1 MIHTQTQI
9 DNLIELAIIQRVELK
24 KLVESLPELR
34 THLSVEIER
43 NLNEIEPA
51 MRDELQ
57 KFLSQES
64 QSEHAKLGN
73 VLKQKIA
80 ELSVQLED
88 TTAAKYSVLMA
99 ERAENETLLA
109 KAEARIAEAASALPN
124 AVKEIVTDELS
135 RFPRAGEIDQLRKEF
150 AEPKGLNPRGKWE
163 SGVTYY
169 KLDLV
174 GYNGDSYVAN
184 EETTQK
190 PSRTSTKWTLNSA
203 RGAAGSGNNVS
214 LAELTGV
221 PTNGQILI
229 GSNGGFVNAD
239 LTAGDGIAIS
249 TAAGFIE
256 ISADGGTNYQG
267 TWDAATNSP
276 TLTSS
281 VGTKG
286 YYYVVNVDGSTN
298 LNGITDWKVGDW
310 AIYNGSVWQKVDNSE
325 SVTSV
330 FGRVGSITAAA
341 GDYSAT
347 QITNTAAGSI
357 TATNVQ
363 DAINELDGEKLAKAS
378 NLSDVAS
385 VTTSRT
391 NLGVTATGADTTYA
405 YRANNLNDL
414 ASVTSARTNLG
425 LGSAAVE
432 SATFFLQSANS
443 LSDVA
448 SVALART
455 NLGLGSIATQSAG
468 NVSITGGTITGITD
482 LAIADGGTGASNA
495 TDARTNLGLGS
506 AAVQSATYFLQVAN
520 NLSDV
525 ASVALA
531 RTNLGLGNSA
541 TRDVGTTAGTV
552 AAGDD
557 ARFTDSRTPTG
568 PAGGDLTGTYPNPS
582 LTISGVTAGGY
593 GSASSAVV
601 ITIDSKGR
609 AKEASAINILIAES
623 QVTNLVTDLASKIPS
638 TEKGANSGVATL
650 DSGGKIPLTQLPD
663 SILGQVTYMGTWNAA
678 TNSPTLA
685 NPPATTTLGDY
696 YIVTTGGT
704 FASITFNVG
713 DWIISNGADGWA
725 KVDNTDAVA
734 SVFGRTG
741 TVTATN
747 GDYTASNITNVPA
760 GNIVATEVQAA
771 INELDGDKLA
781 KASNL
786 SDLVS
791 PSTARTNLGLGSAAT
806 QNDTY
811 FLQVA
816 NNLSDLASVTTA
828 RSNLGLGT
836 MAVQNAA
843 SVSITGGS
851 ITGITDLAV
860 ADGGT
865 GVSTTPANGQLL
877 IGNGTGYTVANLTAG
892 TGVTITNSSGGI
904 SIATTGAQSAET
916 LTATVTNAESTTITK
931 GQVVYAFGATGNRM
945 SVKLAYNTGDA
956 TSAKTLGIVS
966 DASISAGGTG
976 TITLVG
982 VVDGLTLGSYT
993 DGDQLYLGATAGSLT
1008 NVKPYA
1014 PNHLVYVGI
1023 VERAN
1028 NGNGELYVRVQN
1040 GYELNEIHDVQI
1052 TTPPSAG
1059 ALLVYDATNALWK
1072 AAQLTAGTN
1081 IAITNA
1087 DASVTVGITGT
1098 IALGNG
1104 GTGQTTAQAAINSLA
1119 GATTS
1124 GYFLRGNGTNV
1135 VMAAISAGDVP
1146 TLNQNTTG
1154 SAATL
1159 TTARAIYGNNF
1170 DGSAALTQAITGTYG
1185 GTGVNNGA
1193 NTITIAGNVTHA
1205 GAFTQSFTATANTS
1219 LTLPTTGTLAT
1230 LAGSEAL
1237 SNKTITA
1244 SAFNGTIGATTAS
1257 TGAFTTLSAT
1267 DNSSVTKSTNGVT
1280 SFSVSNVSTGTSAFA
1295 AYYLTNSS
1303 GTNQANIGLSGGSY
1317 TSVVGWDVQNALTIS
1332 NVTAG
1337 GISIAARSGSSSI
1350 RNYIGDGTAAI
1361 TTVTSTGLAVTGAL
1375 SSTTGATFA
1384 TSSGSVGIGTAS
1396 PAAPLHIAF
1405 GSAVND
1411 AELRIQQTTN
1421 GTASQITIAA
1431 NNDGGAIYNF
1441 IRSVTTSGT
1450 EHWRIGGGAAA
1461 STMAFSTGGTE
1472 RARIDSSGNV
1482 GINTTS
1488 PTGGRL
1494 VIAQANSVQPAIHL
1508 PTDESTIQ
1516 GPNADTQ
1523 IKMGGNLVLQSG
1535 NETYVSAKNASGKIL
1550 FSTGATPTERAR
1562 IDSSG
1567 NLLVGTTSKIAGVDA
1582 PIQAYAN
1589 GGSTILAQQVS
1600 VTADNLSLWNSANS
1614 GNQVFAGFYTDSP
1627 SSLRGSI
1634 TYNRGT
1640 GLVVYGTT
1648 SDYRSKDILGP
1659 VVDSGALIDSVPVYM
1674 GKMKGATQERPMF
1687 IAHETPAYAH
1697 TGEKDAV
1704 DAEGKPIYQQIDTS
1718 ALLPVLWAEIQSL
1731 RQRVAALESK

>member
-1 MIHTQTQI
+1 MIHTLTEV
-9 DNLIELAIIQRVELK
+9 DRLIELAIIQRSELK
-24 KLVESLPELR
+24 KLVDSLPELR
-34 THLSVEIER
+34 THLSIEIEK
-43 NLNEIEPA
+43 NVEQIEPHLRA
-51 MRDELQ
+51 ELEV
-57 KFLSQES
+57 FLSARAKDEN
-64 QSEHAKLGN
+64 AKLGEM
-73 VLKQKIA
+73 LQSKI
-80 ELSVQLED
+80 ETLCDDLET
-88 TTAAKYSVLMA
+88 TTAAKYSA
-99 ERAENETLLA
+99 ITLYKEKVIDLE
-109 KAEARIAEAASALPN
+109 KIAEKKITEAGERIGVEVPAQVEKLVEEKFA
-124 AVKEIVTDELS
+124 

-174 GYNGDSYVAN
+174 AYNGDSYVAN

-203 RGAAGSGNNVS
+203 RGAAGSGNS
-214 LAELTGV
+214 TTLAELTGS
-221 PTNGQILI
+221 PANGQILI
-229 GSNGGFVNAD
+229 GSNGAYVNAD
-239 LTAGDGIAIS
+239 ITAGDGIAIS

-267 TWDAATNSP
+267 TWDAATNNP
-276 TLTSS
+276 ALTSS

-330 FGRVGSITAAA
+330 FGRVGSITAVA

-414 ASVTSARTNLG
+414 ASVTSARSNLG

-468 NVSITGGTITGITD
+468 NVTITGGTITGITD

-495 TDARTNLGLGS
+495 DDARTNLGLGS

-601 ITIDSKGR
+601 ITLDSKGR
-609 AKEASAINILIAES
+609 ATSASAVNIQIAES

-663 SILGQVTYMGTWNAA
+663 SILGQVTYMGTWNAS

-945 SVKLAYNTGDA
+945 SVKLANNSADA

-966 DASISAGGTG
+966 DASIAANGTG

-982 VVDGLTLGSYT
+982 VVDGLTLGSYA

-1040 GYELNEIHDVQI
+1040 GYELNELHDVQI
-1052 TTPPSAG
+1052 TTTPSSG

-1072 AAQLTAGTN
+1072 AARITAGTN

-1087 DASVTVGITGT
+1087 DASVTVGITGV
-1098 IALGNG
+1098 IA
-1104 GTGQTTAQAAINSLA
+1104 
-1119 GATTS
+1119 
-1124 GYFLRGNGTNV
+1124 GTN
-1135 VMAAISAGDVP
+1135 
-1146 TLNQNTTG
+1146 
-1154 SAATL
+1154 
-1159 TTARAIYGNNF
+1159 
-1170 DGSAALTQAITGTYG
+1170 G

-1205 GAFTQSFTATANTS
+1205 GAFTQTFTATANTS
-1219 LTLPTTGTLAT
+1219 LTLPVTGTLAT

-1244 SAFNGTIGATTAS
+1244 SAFNGTVGATTPS
-1257 TGAFTTLSAT
+1257 TGAFTTGTFTAT
-1267 DNSSVTKSTNGVT
+1267 GQVQYFSGATTASKYIRLENTGGNSYFGIEGATPAFGGTAYAAFLFAPSEIDMLVGSVKVGAFTATGLNSTPIGVT
-1280 SFSVSNVSTGTSAFA
+1280 TPSTVAATTIAATSGFTANQAANTVSNGFLAVAV
-1295 AYYLTNSS
+1295 
-1303 GTNQANIGLSGGSY
+1303 GGAI
-1317 TSVVGWDVQNALTIS
+1317 N
-1332 NVTAG
+1332 G
-1337 GISIAARSGSSSI
+1337 GMFH
-1350 RNYIGDGTAAI
+1350 DGTGLVLRENAVNI
-1361 TTVTSTGLAVTGAL
+1361 VKVTGSTGLAVTGAL
-1375 SSTTGATFA
+1375 SSTTLYQGASGAQGLNVGFSGAAGQGFSLRDTTNSRTYFFTTETSTGLQINAGANPISLIASSLAVTGALSA
-1384 TSSGSVGIGTAS
+1384 TGDVGIG
-1396 PAAPLHIAF
+1396 AAPNAGFALDITRSGVDVKQRMANSSSGNVQISMTTVGQQDWAF
-1405 GSAVND
+1405 GVDRSD
-1411 AELRIQQTTN
+1411 S
-1421 GTASQITIAA
+1421 GKFKIAA
-1431 NNDGGAIYNF
+1431 SGA
-1441 IRSVTTSGT
+1441 V
-1450 EHWRIGGGAAA
+1450 A
-1461 STMAFSTGGTE
+1461 SSTAITLTP
-1472 RARIDSSGNV
+1472 SGNV
-1482 GINTTS
+1482 GIAISSPAGAFDVRGNGQAVTTIFYGNTS
-1488 PTGGRL
+1488 
-1494 VIAQANSVQPAIHL
+1494 S
-1508 PTDESTIQ
+1508 
-1516 GPNADTQ
+1516 
-1523 IKMGGNLVLQSG
+1523 
-1535 NETYVSAKNASGKIL
+1535 NASY
-1550 FSTGATPTERAR
+1550 PTIMRS
-1562 IDSSG
+1562 SSG
-1567 NLLVGTTSKIAGVDA
+1567 
-1582 PIQAYAN
+1582 
-1589 GGSTILAQQVS
+1589 
-1600 VTADNLSLWNSANS
+1600 DNL
-1614 GNQVFAGFYTDSP
+1614 FYVRSD
-1627 SSLRGSI
+1627 
-1634 TYNRGT
+1634 
-1640 GLVVYGTT
+1640 GLVVMPKVYSDWTT
-1648 SDYRSKDILGP
+1648 ASAANVNINSDGNLYRSTSSQKYKRNITDYTRGLADVLKLRP
-1659 VVDSGALIDSVPVYM
+1659 VFYKGKSENDGENQFAGLIAEDVAEAGLDEFVV
-1674 GKMKGATQERPMF
+1674 
-1687 IAHETPAYAH
+1687 
-1697 TGEKDAV
+1697 KDADGTP
-1704 DAEGKPIYQQIDTS
+1704 DALAYS
-1718 ALLPVLWAEIQSL
+1718 NMVALTVKAIQEL
-1731 RQRVAALESK
+1731 NANLVAQVAALSQRLAALETK

>member
-1 MIHTQTQI
+1 MIHTLTEV
-9 DNLIELAIIQRVELK
+9 DRLIELAIIQRSELK
-24 KLVESLPELR
+24 KLVDSLPELR
-34 THLSVEIER
+34 THLSIEIEK
-43 NLNEIEPA
+43 NVEQIEPHLRA
-51 MRDELQ
+51 ELEV
-57 KFLSQES
+57 FLSARAKDEN
-64 QSEHAKLGN
+64 AKLGE
-73 VLKQKIA
+73 LLQSKI
-80 ELSVQLED
+80 ETLCDDLET
-88 TTAAKYSVLMA
+88 TTAAKYSA
-99 ERAENETLLA
+99 ITLYKEKVIDLE
-109 KAEARIAEAASALPN
+109 KIAEKKITEAGERIGVEVPAQVEKLVEEKFA
-124 AVKEIVTDELS
+124 

-174 GYNGDSYVAN
+174 AYNGDSYVAN

-190 PSRTSTKWTLNSA
+190 PSRTSTKWTLNAA

-214 LAELTGV
+214 IAELIST
-221 PTNGQILI
+221 PADGQILI
-229 GSNGGFVNAD
+229 GSNGGYVNAD
-239 LTAGDGIAIS
+239 ITAGDGIAIS

-267 TWDAATNSP
+267 TWDAATNNP
-276 TLTSS
+276 ALTSS

-330 FGRVGSITAAA
+330 FGRVGSITAVA

-347 QITNTAAGSI
+347 QITNAAAGSI

-391 NLGVTATGADTTYA
+391 NLG
-405 YRANNLNDL
+405 
-414 ASVTSARTNLG
+414 
-425 LGSAAVE
+425 
-432 SATFFLQSANS
+432 
-443 LSDVA
+443 
-448 SVALART
+448 
-455 NLGLGSIATQSAG
+455 
-468 NVSITGGTITGITD
+468 
-482 LAIADGGTGASNA
+482 
-495 TDARTNLGLGS
+495 
-506 AAVQSATYFLQVAN
+506 
-520 NLSDV
+520 
-525 ASVALA
+525 
-531 RTNLGLGNSA
+531 LGNSA

-557 ARFTDSRTPTG
+557 SRFTDSRTPTG

-601 ITIDSKGR
+601 ITLDSKGR
-609 AKEASAINILIAES
+609 ATAASAINIQIAES

-663 SILGQVTYMGTWNAA
+663 SILGQVTYMGPWNAS

-685 NPPATTTLGDY
+685 NPPATSTLGDY

-760 GNIVATEVQAA
+760 GGIVATEVQAA

-945 SVKLAYNTGDA
+945 SVKLANNSADA

-966 DASISAGGTG
+966 DASIAANGTG

-982 VVDGLTLGSYT
+982 VVDGLTLGSYA

-1040 GYELNEIHDVQI
+1040 GYELDELHDVQI
-1052 TTPPSAG
+1052 TSAPDSG
-1059 ALLVYDATNALWK
+1059 ALLVRDATNSLWK
-1072 AAQLTAGTN
+1072 AARLTAGTN

-1087 DASVTVGITGT
+1087 DASVTVGITGA
-1098 IALGNG
+1098 IPFANG
-1104 GTGQTTAQAAINSLA
+1104 GTNSTSAPQALARLNPIASTVTSATPVVLTNTSAAYQIFTGSTAQTVLLPVTSTLETGWQFSLCNNSTGVL
-1119 GATTS
+1119 TVQT
-1124 GYFLRGNGTNV
+1124 
-1135 VMAAISAGDVP
+1135 SAGTFLIFGPVGC
-1146 TLNQNTTG
+1146 TIMCKCIATG
-1154 SAATL
+1154 S
-1159 TTARAIYGNNF
+1159 TAVTDWEANITEFSTN
-1170 DGSAALTQAITGTYG
+1170 TGTG
-1185 GTGVNNGA
+1185 AVVLNSNPTFTSFVNNGTA
-1193 NTITIAGNVTHA
+1193 AMA
-1205 GAFTQSFTATANTS
+1205 GAATNNHTLGTNLTTGTVIIGGTA
-1219 LTLPTTGTLAT
+1219 TTGTLT
-1230 LAGSEAL
+1230 FGQSTVGNTINIDAGA
-1237 SNKTITA
+1237 TA
-1244 SAFNGTIGATTAS
+1244 SGSTKTLNIGTGGLTGSTTAIAIGSTAGTSTLTLNGVTNGAFNGTVGATTPSTVAATTGVFSSNTSALPAGPATTVLQVGGADSTNTRVAVDSFAGVSSFVGRRANGTNASKTAVVSGNIITSFSAFGYGSTAYTSGAGGFMGFSAAENWTDTTIGTNATITVVPNGSTAQTVSFNFANTGIFSISGGATPGINSTAIGNVTPS

-1267 DNSSVTKSTNGVT
+1267 GAITNT
-1280 SFSVSNVSTGTSAFA
+1280 
-1295 AYYLTNSS
+1295 S
-1303 GTNQANIGLSGGSY
+1303 GTININNATSPKLSWLVPGVLQWIAGMDTTDSSRWKLSAAGDFSQTILSVY
-1317 TSVVGWDVQNALTIS
+1317 TSGLLVTGNIS
-1332 NVTAG
+1332 N
-1337 GISIAARSGSSSI
+1337 
-1350 RNYIGDGTAAI
+1350 
-1361 TTVTSTGLAVTGAL
+1361 
-1375 SSTTGATFA
+1375 TFA
-1384 TSSGSVGIGTAS
+1384 GNTQIGHT
-1396 PAAPLHIAF
+1396 LQ
-1405 GSAVND
+1405 D
-1411 AELRIQQTTN
+1411 TT
-1421 GTASQITIAA
+1421 
-1431 NNDGGAIYNF
+1431 
-1441 IRSVTTSGT
+1441 TTSGT
-1450 EHWRIGGGAAA
+1450 FFIN
-1461 STMAFSTGGTE
+1461 FLKSTGGVIGSVT
-1472 RARIDSSGNV
+1472 RVTTTDAV
-1482 GINTTS
+1482 VYNTTS
-1488 PTGGRL
+1488 DGRL
-1494 VIAQANSVQPAIHL
+1494 K
-1508 PTDESTIQ
+1508 E
-1516 GPNADTQ
+1516 
-1523 IKMGGNLVLQSG
+1523 NLRD
-1535 NETYVSAKNASGKIL
+1535 
-1550 FSTGATPTERAR
+1550 F
-1562 IDSSG
+1562 
-1567 NLLVGTTSKIAGVDA
+1567 
-1582 PIQAYAN
+1582 
-1589 GGSTILAQQVS
+1589 
-1600 VTADNLSLWNSANS
+1600 
-1614 GNQVFAGFYTDSP
+1614 TDSG
-1627 SSLRGSI
+1627 R
-1634 TYNRGT
+1634 
-1640 GLVVYGTT
+1640 
-1648 SDYRSKDILGP
+1648 
-1659 VVDSGALIDSVPVYM
+1659 LIDSLKPRVFDWKNSDEN
-1674 GKMKGATQERPMF
+1674 GKNVVGF
-1687 IAHETPAYAH
+1687 IAQEQHAADPIFAHIGAVSVGDEDPETI
-1697 TGEKDAV
+1697 TKQWQRSD
-1704 DAEGKPIYQQIDTS
+1704 S
-1718 ALLPVLWAEIQSL
+1718 ALIPILVAELKAL
-1731 RQRVAALESK
+1731 RQRVAALESN

>member
-1 MIHTQTQI
+1 MIHTLTEV
-9 DNLIELAIIQRVELK
+9 DRLIELAIIQRAELK
-24 KLVESLPELR
+24 KLVDSLPELR
-34 THLSVEIER
+34 THLSIEIEK
-43 NLNEIEPA
+43 NVEQIEPHLRA
-51 MRDELQ
+51 ELEV
-57 KFLSQES
+57 FLSARAKDEN
-64 QSEHAKLGN
+64 AKLGE
-73 VLKQKIA
+73 LLQSKI
-80 ELSVQLED
+80 ETLCDDLET
-88 TTAAKYSVLMA
+88 TTAAKYSA
-99 ERAENETLLA
+99 ITLYKEKVIDLE
-109 KAEARIAEAASALPN
+109 KIAEKKILEAGERIGVEVPAQVEKLVEEKFA
-124 AVKEIVTDELS
+124 

-174 GYNGDSYVAN
+174 AYNGDSYVAN

-190 PSRTSTKWTLNSA
+190 PSRNSTKWTLNSA
-203 RGAAGSGNNVS
+203 RGAAGSGNS
-214 LAELTGV
+214 TTLAELTGA
-221 PTNGQILI
+221 PADGQILI
-229 GSNGGFVNAD
+229 GSNGAYVNAD
-239 LTAGDGIAIS
+239 ITAGDGIAIS

-267 TWDAATNSP
+267 TWNAATNSP

-286 YYYVVNVDGSTN
+286 HYYVVNVDGSTN

-330 FGRVGSITAAA
+330 FGRTGSITAVA
-341 GDYSAT
+341 GDYSAA

-405 YRANNLNDL
+405 YRANNLSDL
-414 ASVTSARTNLG
+414 ASVASARTNLG

-432 SATFFLQSANS
+432 SAT
-443 LSDVA
+443 
-448 SVALART
+448 
-455 NLGLGSIATQSAG
+455 
-468 NVSITGGTITGITD
+468 
-482 LAIADGGTGASNA
+482 
-495 TDARTNLGLGS
+495 
-506 AAVQSATYFLQVAN
+506 YFLQVAN

-525 ASVALA
+525 VSAGSA

-541 TRDVGTTAGTV
+541 TRNVGTTAGTV

-557 ARFTDSRTPTG
+557 ARFTDARTPTG
-568 PAGGDLTGTYPNPS
+568 AAGGDLTGTYPNPS

-609 AKEASAINILIAES
+609 ATAASAVNIQIAES
-623 QVTNLVTDLASKIPS
+623 QVTNLTTDLASKIPS

-663 SILGQVTYMGTWNAA
+663 SILGQVTYMGTWNAS
-678 TNSPTLA
+678 TNTPTLA

-741 TVTATN
+741 TITATN

-760 GNIVATEVQAA
+760 GGIAATEVQAA
-771 INELDGDKLA
+771 LNELDGDKLA

-945 SVKLAYNTGDA
+945 SVKLAYNTSDA

-966 DASISAGGTG
+966 DASISAGGIG

-1040 GYELNEIHDVQI
+1040 GYELEELHNVQI
-1052 TTPPSAG
+1052 TTTPSAG

-1072 AAQLTAGTN
+1072 AARLTAGTN

-1098 IALGNG
+1098 IALANG

-1124 GYFLRGNGTNV
+1124 GYYLRGNGTNV

-1159 TTARAIYGNNF
+1159 TTPRAIYGNNF
-1170 DGSAALTQAITGTYG
+1170 DGSAALTQVIASTYG
-1185 GTGVNNGA
+1185 GTGNG
-1193 NTITIAGNVTHA
+1193 
-1205 GAFTQSFTATANTS
+1205 FTKFSGPTTAEKTF
-1219 LTLPTTGTLAT
+1219 TLPDSNATLLYSGGALGTPSSGTVTNLTGT
-1230 LAGSEAL
+1230 
-1237 SNKTITA
+1237 A
-1244 SAFNGTIGATTAS
+1244 SININGTVGATTAN
-1257 TGAFTTLSAT
+1257 TGAFTTLT
-1267 DNSSVTKSTNGVT
+1267 SSFLAASGPLASFSVAQGLYGYYSSGGVIGAYSNNTGTLASLTLNGSSIDVRPAGSTVGFFSSTGLAVTGKITASQDIQLGNTYSLTWGGAYGAGIPTIAGSTGAGTLSFYPTGSTNGALAVISSTGLAVT
-1280 SFSVSNVSTGTSAFA
+1280 GNVLVSNNLGFNGGVNEAIAYSASALKFYVGGPERMAIST
-1295 AYYLTNSS
+1295 
-1303 GTNQANIGLSGGSY
+1303 
-1317 TSVVGWDVQNALTIS
+1317 
-1332 NVTAG
+1332 
-1337 GISIAARSGSSSI
+1337 
-1350 RNYIGDGTAAI
+1350 
-1361 TTVTSTGLAVTGAL
+1361 TGLAVTGAL
-1375 SSTTGATFA
+1375 SSTTGANFA
-1384 TSSGSVGIGTAS
+1384 T
-1396 PAAPLHIAF
+1396 
-1405 GSAVND
+1405 
-1411 AELRIQQTTN
+1411 
-1421 GTASQITIAA
+1421 
-1431 NNDGGAIYNF
+1431 
-1441 IRSVTTSGT
+1441 
-1450 EHWRIGGGAAA
+1450 
-1461 STMAFSTGGTE
+1461 
-1472 RARIDSSGNV
+1472 SSGNV
-1482 GINTTS
+1482 GIGVASPAYKLDSDIGAVSGSKLFRFTGASGQSLFGYADGGGVGITKTDPYNAMVYFNTSNGIELYTASTQRVVVNSSGNVGIGTTS
-1488 PTGGRL
+1488 PSSTFQVNGTSTFETGGFASLPALRMITDSDNPSLRFYRPSGGSPNSNIWQLQGNGSDFIIGSTVANRYSETSFNQRL
-1494 VIAQANSVQPAIHL
+1494 KIDI
-1508 PTDESTIQ
+1508 
-1516 GPNADTQ
+1516 
-1523 IKMGGNLVLQSG
+1523 SG
-1535 NETYVSAKNASGKIL
+1535 NVTI
-1550 FSTGATPTERAR
+1550 ST
-1562 IDSSG
+1562 
-1567 NLLVGTTSKIAGVDA
+1567 L
-1582 PIQAYAN
+1582 
-1589 GGSTILAQQVS
+1589 
-1600 VTADNLSLWNSANS
+1600 
-1614 GNQVFAGFYTDSP
+1614 
-1627 SSLRGSI
+1627 
-1634 TYNRGT
+1634 GT
-1640 GLVVYGTT
+1640 GLVYSNAGVLTSTNPSDARLKTDITDIGYGLSSIIALRPVSYKWK
-1648 SDYRSKDILGP
+1648 SDKVNQG
-1659 VVDSGALIDSVPVYM
+1659 
-1674 GKMKGATQERPMF
+1674 TQYGF
-1687 IAHETPAYAH
+1687 IAQEVQMVMPDLVNEFETTEDGETVTRLGLEKEGIYA
-1697 TGEKDAV
+1697 
-1704 DAEGKPIYQQIDTS
+1704 
-1718 ALLPVLWAEIQSL
+1718 ALVKSVQELNANLVAQVAALS
-1731 RQRVAALESK
+1731 QRLAALESK

>member
-1 MIHTQTQI
+1 MIHTLTEV
-9 DNLIELAIIQRVELK
+9 DRLIELAIIQRSELK
-24 KLVESLPELR
+24 KLVDSLPELR
-34 THLSVEIER
+34 THLSIEIEK
-43 NLNEIEPA
+43 NVEQIEPHLRA
-51 MRDELQ
+51 ELEV
-57 KFLSQES
+57 FLSARAKDEN
-64 QSEHAKLGN
+64 AKLGE
-73 VLKQKIA
+73 LLQSKI
-80 ELSVQLED
+80 ETLCDDLET
-88 TTAAKYSVLMA
+88 TTAAKYSA
-99 ERAENETLLA
+99 ITLYKEKVIDLE
-109 KAEARIAEAASALPN
+109 KIAEKKITEAGERIGVEVPAQVEKLVEEKFA
-124 AVKEIVTDELS
+124 

-174 GYNGDSYVAN
+174 AYNGDSYVAN

-203 RGAAGSGNNVS
+203 RGAAGSGNS
-214 LAELTGV
+214 TTLAELTGS
-221 PTNGQILI
+221 PANGQILI
-229 GSNGGFVNAD
+229 GSNGAFVNAD
-239 LTAGDGIAIS
+239 ITAGDGIAIS

-267 TWDAATNSP
+267 TWDAATNNP
-276 TLTSS
+276 ALTSS

-330 FGRVGSITAAA
+330 FGRVGSITAVA

-425 LGSAAVE
+425 LGSAALE
-432 SATFFLQSANS
+432 STTFFLQSANS

-468 NVSITGGTITGITD
+468 NVTITGGTITGITD

-506 AAVQSATYFLQVAN
+506 AAVQSTTYFLQVAS
-520 NLSDV
+520 NLIDV

-582 LTISGVTAGGY
+582 LTTSGVTAGGY

-601 ITIDSKGR
+601 ITLDSKGR
-609 AKEASAINILIAES
+609 ATAASAVNIQIAES

-663 SILGQVTYMGTWNAA
+663 SILGQVTYMGTWNAS

-791 PSTARTNLGLGSAAT
+791 SSTARTNLGLGSAAT

-966 DASISAGGTG
+966 DASIAANGTG

-982 VVDGLTLGSYT
+982 VVDGLTLGSYA

-1040 GYELNEIHDVQI
+1040 GYELNELHDVQI
-1052 TTPPSAG
+1052 TTTPLAG
-1059 ALLVYDATNALWK
+1059 ALLVYDATNSLWK
-1072 AAQLTAGTN
+1072 AARLTAGTN

-1087 DASVTVGITGT
+1087 DASVTVGITGV
-1098 IALGNG
+1098 IA
-1104 GTGQTTAQAAINSLA
+1104 
-1119 GATTS
+1119 
-1124 GYFLRGNGTNV
+1124 GTN
-1135 VMAAISAGDVP
+1135 
-1146 TLNQNTTG
+1146 
-1154 SAATL
+1154 
-1159 TTARAIYGNNF
+1159 
-1170 DGSAALTQAITGTYG
+1170 G

-1219 LTLPTTGTLAT
+1219 LTLPVTGTLAT

-1244 SAFNGTIGATTAS
+1244 SAFNGTVGATTPSTVAATTGSFSSTLFAGGVTTLRGANVPIANQSGFLIVGSDSAAAADLGGSIGFQANTTSLSNYPMGNISARLIATGAGVYRSYMAFATTDAVGTVAERMRLTNTSLGIGTTNPSATLDVRTAAGTAAAINLYAGSNATTSKISIGQIGSIDWDVGLTTS
-1257 TGAFTTLSAT
+1257 TGWFQIGGL
-1267 DNSSVTKSTNGVT
+1267 G
-1280 SFSVSNVSTGTSAFA
+1280 GTMAQ
-1295 AYYLTNSS
+1295 AY
-1303 GTNQANIGLSGGSY
+1303 
-1317 TSVVGWDVQNALTIS
+1317 TI
-1332 NVTAG
+1332 
-1337 GISIAARSGSSSI
+1337 ARSGTGVLAHTF
-1350 RNYIGDGTAAI
+1350 YTGGAARAEI
-1361 TTVTSTGLAVTGAL
+1361 SSTGLAVTGAL
-1375 SSTTGATFA
+1375 TTT
-1384 TSSGSVGIGTAS
+1384 GSVGIGTSSAAAKLHVVDTTSSVALLESSGAATTAS
-1396 PAAPLHIAF
+1396 AYTVLKANSGSVAGNYYRAILGQDESNNYNWAIGNF
-1405 GSAVND
+1405 GSAKDVL
-1411 AELRIQQTTN
+1411 AFY
-1421 GTASQITIAA
+1421 S
-1431 NNDGGAIYNF
+1431 GGL
-1441 IRSVTTSGT
+1441 
-1450 EHWRIGGGAAA
+1450 
-1461 STMAFSTGGTE
+1461 TE
-1472 RARIDSSGNV
+1472 RMRITAAGNV
-1482 GINTTS
+1482 GIGTSSPASKLDVNGEIRIGNTVATAVAVAS
-1488 PTGGRL
+1488 THKVTIVIGG
-1494 VIAQANSVQPAIHL
+1494 V
-1508 PTDESTIQ
+1508 
-1516 GPNADTQ
+1516 
-1523 IKMGGNLVLQSG
+1523 
-1535 NETYVSAKNASGKIL
+1535 TYYLLAS
-1550 FSTGATPTERAR
+1550 
-1562 IDSSG
+1562 
-1567 NLLVGTTSKIAGVDA
+1567 NV
-1582 PIQAYAN
+1582 
-1589 GGSTILAQQVS
+1589 
-1600 VTADNLSLWNSANS
+1600 
-1614 GNQVFAGFYTDSP
+1614 
-1627 SSLRGSI
+1627 
-1634 TYNRGT
+1634 
-1640 GLVVYGTT
+1640 
-1648 SDYRSKDILGP
+1648 
-1659 VVDSGALIDSVPVYM
+1659 
-1674 GKMKGATQERPMF
+1674 
-1687 IAHETPAYAH
+1687 
-1697 TGEKDAV
+1697 
-1704 DAEGKPIYQQIDTS
+1704 
-1718 ALLPVLWAEIQSL
+1718 
-1731 RQRVAALESK
+1731 

>member
-1 MIHTQTQI
+1 MIHTLTEV
-9 DNLIELAIIQRVELK
+9 DRLIELAIIQRAELK
-24 KLVESLPELR
+24 KLVDSLPELR
-34 THLSVEIER
+34 THLSIEIEK
-43 NLNEIEPA
+43 NVEQIEPHLRA
-51 MRDELQ
+51 ELEV
-57 KFLSQES
+57 FLSARAKDEN
-64 QSEHAKLGN
+64 AKLGE
-73 VLKQKIA
+73 LLQSKI
-80 ELSVQLED
+80 ETLCDDLET
-88 TTAAKYSVLMA
+88 TTAAKYSA
-99 ERAENETLLA
+99 ITLYKEKVIDLE
-109 KAEARIAEAASALPN
+109 KIAEKKITEAGERIGVEVPAQVEKLVEEKFA
-124 AVKEIVTDELS
+124 

-174 GYNGDSYVAN
+174 AYNGDSYVAN

-203 RGAAGSGNNVS
+203 RGAAGSGNS
-214 LAELTGV
+214 TTLAELTGS
-221 PTNGQILI
+221 PANGQILI
-229 GSNGGFVNAD
+229 GSNGAFVNAD
-239 LTAGDGIAIS
+239 ITAGDGIAIS

-267 TWDAATNSP
+267 TWDAATNNP
-276 TLTSS
+276 ALTSS

-330 FGRVGSITAAA
+330 FGRVGSITAVA

-391 NLGVTATGADTTYA
+391 NLGVTETGADTTYA

-432 SATFFLQSANS
+432 STTFFLQSANS

-468 NVSITGGTITGITD
+468 NVTITGGTITGITD
-482 LAIADGGTGASNA
+482 LAIADGGTGASNT

-601 ITIDSKGR
+601 ITLDSKGR
-609 AKEASAINILIAES
+609 ATAASAVNIEIAES

-741 TVTATN
+741 TVTAAN

-892 TGVTITNSSGGI
+892 T
-904 SIATTGAQSAET
+904 
-916 LTATVTNAESTTITK
+916 
-931 GQVVYAFGATGNRM
+931 
-945 SVKLAYNTGDA
+945 
-956 TSAKTLGIVS
+956 
-966 DASISAGGTG
+966 
-976 TITLVG
+976 
-982 VVDGLTLGSYT
+982 
-993 DGDQLYLGATAGSLT
+993 
-1008 NVKPYA
+1008 
-1014 PNHLVYVGI
+1014 
-1023 VERAN
+1023 
-1028 NGNGELYVRVQN
+1028 
-1040 GYELNEIHDVQI
+1040 
-1052 TTPPSAG
+1052 
-1059 ALLVYDATNALWK
+1059 
-1072 AAQLTAGTN
+1072 N

-1087 DASVTVGITGT
+1087 AASVTVGITGI
-1098 IALGNG
+1098 IASSNG
-1104 GTGQTTAQAAINSLA
+1104 GTGNGFTKFSGPTTAEKTFTLPDSSATLLYSGGALGTPSSGTVTNLTGTASININGTV
-1119 GATTS
+1119 GATTPS
-1124 GYFLRGNGTNV
+1124 TGVFTGLTVNNNSTLGSSNSDTVNFNARVASDLNPSTDNTYDLGVTGHEWRNLNIDGTANIDSLV
-1135 VMAAISAGDVP
+1135 AD
-1146 TLNQNTTG
+1146 
-1154 SAATL
+1154 
-1159 TTARAIYGNNF
+1159 TADIN
-1170 DGSAALTQAITGTYG
+1170 G
-1185 GTGVNNGA
+1185 GTIDG
-1193 NTITIAGNVTHA
+1193 
-1205 GAFTQSFTATANTS
+1205 TA
-1219 LTLPTTGTLAT
+1219 
-1230 LAGSEAL
+1230 
-1237 SNKTITA
+1237 
-1244 SAFNGTIGATTAS
+1244 IGATTPS
-1257 TGAFTTLSAT
+1257 TGAFTTMSASGNVAIGAAGQVLRT
-1267 DNSSVTKSTNGVT
+1267 INLDVTA
-1280 SFSVSNVSTGTSAFA
+1280 TGTNDSAA
-1295 AYYLTNSS
+1295 
-1303 GTNQANIGLSGGSY
+1303 
-1317 TSVVGWDVQNALTIS
+1317 
-1332 NVTAG
+1332 
-1337 GISIAARSGSSSI
+1337 ISIASKGTGVSTLSMVTQGRASGWDI
-1350 RNYIGDGTAAI
+1350 NYNFPATGDLSFFNLGTA
-1361 TTVTSTGLAVTGAL
+1361 TTIAKISSTGLAVTGAL
-1375 SSTTGATFA
+1375 SSTTTVSNGSLMFLGNQLIETSANSNYSIAVNYSGYNQGATQFRDLEVYNGKNGLI
-1384 TSSGSVGIGTAS
+1384 SKFVGSTGNVGIGTTS
-1396 PAAPLHIAF
+1396 PSSKLSVGGNPPAAGA
-1405 GSAVND
+1405 
-1411 AELRIQQTTN
+1411 
-1421 GTASQITIAA
+1421 IAA
-1431 NNDGGAIYNF
+1431 VASVGGIALALSDNSTSSLYIRTTAGGALI
-1441 IRSVTTSGT
+1441 GT
-1450 EHWRIGGGAAA
+1450 DA
-1461 STMAFSTGGTE
+1461 
-1472 RARIDSSGNV
+1472 
-1482 GINTTS
+1482 
-1488 PTGGRL
+1488 
-1494 VIAQANSVQPAIHL
+1494 
-1508 PTDESTIQ
+1508 
-1516 GPNADTQ
+1516 
-1523 IKMGGNLVLQSG
+1523 GGNLRFATGG
-1535 NETYVSAKNASGKIL
+1535 NTDSQ
-1550 FSTGATPTERAR
+1550 ERAR

-1567 NLLVGTTSKIAGVDA
+1567 NLLVGTTSGTYKVTIQESGSGGISLITASSGATMIRFQTSSGLAGYIDSTGTSTN
-1582 PIQAYAN
+1582 YAT
-1589 GGSTILAQQVS
+1589 S
-1600 VTADNLSLWNSANS
+1600 
-1614 GNQVFAGFYTDSP
+1614 
-1627 SSLRGSI
+1627 
-1634 TYNRGT
+1634 
-1640 GLVVYGTT
+1640 
-1648 SDYRSKDILGP
+1648 SDYRLKENLVSLSGSGEFIDALKPKSGTWKADGSKFVG
-1659 VVDSGALIDSVPVYM
+1659 
-1674 GKMKGATQERPMF
+1674 F
-1687 IAHETPAYAH
+1687 IAHEFAEVSPSSV
-1697 TGEKDAV
+1697 GGKKDAV
-1704 DAEGKPIYQQIDTS
+1704 DAEGKPVYQGMQAGT
-1718 ALLPVLWAEIQSL
+1718 AEVIANLVAELQSL

>member
-1 MIHTQTQI
+1 MIHTLTEV
-9 DNLIELAIIQRVELK
+9 DRLIELAIIQRSELK
-24 KLVESLPELR
+24 KLVDSLPELR
-34 THLSVEIER
+34 THLSIEIEK
-43 NLNEIEPA
+43 NVEQIEPHLRA
-51 MRDELQ
+51 ELEV
-57 KFLSQES
+57 FLSARAKDEN
-64 QSEHAKLGN
+64 AKLGEM
-73 VLKQKIA
+73 LQSKI
-80 ELSVQLED
+80 ETLCDDLET
-88 TTAAKYSVLMA
+88 TTAAKYSA
-99 ERAENETLLA
+99 ITLYKEKVIDLE
-109 KAEARIAEAASALPN
+109 KIAEKKITEAGERIGVEVPAQVEKLVEEKFA
-124 AVKEIVTDELS
+124 

-174 GYNGDSYVAN
+174 AYNGDSYVAN

-214 LAELTGV
+214 IAELIST
-221 PTNGQILI
+221 PADGQILI
-229 GSNGGFVNAD
+229 GSNGGYVNAD
-239 LTAGDGIAIS
+239 ITAGDGIAIS

-267 TWDAATNSP
+267 TWDAATNNP
-276 TLTSS
+276 ALTSS

-330 FGRVGSITAAA
+330 FGRVGSITAVA

-414 ASVTSARTNLG
+414 ASVTSARANLG

-432 SATFFLQSANS
+432 
-443 LSDVA
+443 
-448 SVALART
+448 
-455 NLGLGSIATQSAG
+455 
-468 NVSITGGTITGITD
+468 
-482 LAIADGGTGASNA
+482 
-495 TDARTNLGLGS
+495 
-506 AAVQSATYFLQVAN
+506 SATYFLQVAN

-609 AKEASAINILIAES
+609 AKEASAVNILIAES

-956 TSAKTLGIVS
+956 TSAKTVGIVS
-966 DASISAGGTG
+966 DASIAANGTG

-993 DGDQLYLGATAGSLT
+993 EGDQLYLGATAGSLT

-1040 GYELNEIHDVQI
+1040 GYELNELHDVQI

-1059 ALLVYDATNALWK
+1059 ALLVYDATNSLWK
-1072 AAQLTAGTN
+1072 AARLTAGTN

-1087 DASVTVGITGT
+1087 DASVTVGITGV
-1098 IALGNG
+1098 IA
-1104 GTGQTTAQAAINSLA
+1104 
-1119 GATTS
+1119 
-1124 GYFLRGNGTNV
+1124 
-1135 VMAAISAGDVP
+1135 
-1146 TLNQNTTG
+1146 
-1154 SAATL
+1154 
-1159 TTARAIYGNNF
+1159 
-1170 DGSAALTQAITGTYG
+1170 GTYG

-1244 SAFNGTIGATTAS
+1244 SSFSGT

-1267 DNSSVTKSTNGVT
+1267 GTITSNPASGDNVNFQNGAG
-1280 SFSVSNVSTGTSAFA
+1280 VSLGKVFNDAGFFNFQGSANVSGTRIEHP
-1295 AYYLTNSS
+1295 T
-1303 GTNQANIGLSGGSY
+1303 Q
-1317 TSVVGWDVQNALTIS
+1317 VQNRINGAT
-1332 NVTAG
+1332 
-1337 GISIAARSGSSSI
+1337 
-1350 RNYIGDGTAAI
+1350 I
-1361 TTVTSTGLAVTGAL
+1361 TTTNSTGLAVTGAL
-1375 SSTTGATFA
+1375 SSTTGANFA
-1384 TSSGSVGIGTAS
+1384 TSSGSVGIGTSS
-1396 PAAPLHIAF
+1396 PSVPLDIVT
-1405 GSAVND
+1405 SNSDVD
-1411 AELRIQQTTN
+1411 V
-1421 GTASQITIAA
+1421 TALKLTH
-1431 NNDGGAIYNF
+1431 
-1441 IRSVTTSGT
+1441 RSGT
-1450 EHWRIGGGAAA
+1450 LKVGTVLELGGVSGSSNFVTRLIGYSQPNATYNTQFAIQTMNGAG
-1461 STMAFSTGGTE
+1461 SYVTGFTQDE
-1472 RARIDSSGNV
+1472 NGNV
-1482 GINTTS
+1482 GIGTS
-1488 PTGGRL
+1488 SPSGRL
-1494 VIAQANSVQPAIHL
+1494 NVSTSGPSIIRNQETSVGVNS
-1508 PTDESTIQ
+1508 
-1516 GPNADTQ
+1516 
-1523 IKMGGNLVLQSG
+1523 
-1535 NETYVSAKNASGKIL
+1535 YWNASDGSLTL
-1550 FSTGATPTERAR
+1550 FGNVSNHPLTFITNNTERAR

-1567 NLLVGTTSKIAGVDA
+1567 NLLVGTTG
-1582 PIQAYAN
+1582 
-1589 GGSTILAQQVS
+1589 T
-1600 VTADNLSLWNSANS
+1600 S
-1614 GNQVFAGFYTDSP
+1614 GNAGFQFLPNNGACVASIDHLTGIASGAFYYSFNYNG
-1627 SSLRGSI
+1627 SSIGNI
-1634 TYNRGT
+1634 TQNGTAAVLYN
-1640 GLVVYGTT
+1640 TT
-1648 SDYRSKDILGP
+1648 SDYRRKFNVQDLTG
-1659 VVDSGALIDSVPVYM
+1659 SGTFIDALKPRTFDWDT
-1674 GKMKGATQERPMF
+1674 GDKGVGF
-1687 IAHETPAYAH
+1687 IAHEFAEVSPSSVC
-1697 TGEKDAV
+1697 GEKDAV
-1704 DAEGKPIYQQIDTS
+1704 DSDGKPVYQAMQASS
-1718 ALLPVLWAEIQSL
+1718 AEVIANLVAELQSL
-1731 RQRVAALESK
+1731 RQRVAALENY

>member
-174 GYNGDSYVAN
+174 AYNGDSYVAN

-190 PSRTSTKWTLNSA
+190 PSRNSTKWTLNSA

-310 AIYNGSVWQKVDNSE
+310 AIYNGTIWQKVDNSE

-330 FGRVGSITAAA
+330 FGRVGSITAVA
-341 GDYSAT
+341 GDYSAA

-405 YRANNLNDL
+405 YRANNLSDL

-432 SATFFLQSANS
+432 SATFFLQAANS

-448 SVALART
+448 SVALARS

-468 NVSITGGTITGITD
+468 NVSITGGSISGITDLAVADGGTGASTLTGYVKGSGTAALTASSTIPNTDITGLGTMSTQNAASVTITGGTITGITD
-482 LAIADGGTGASNA
+482 LAIADGGTGASNT

-525 ASVALA
+525 VSAGSA

-601 ITIDSKGR
+601 ITIDAKGR
-609 AKEASAINILIAES
+609 AKEASAVNILIAES

-663 SILGQVTYMGTWNAA
+663 SILGQVTYMGTWNAS
-678 TNSPTLA
+678 TNTPTLV

-704 FASITFNVG
+704 FASITFNIG

-760 GNIVATEVQAA
+760 GSIVATEVQAA

-791 PSTARTNLGLGSAAT
+791 FSTARTNLGLGSAAT
-806 QNDTY
+806 QADTY

-828 RSNLGLGT
+828 RSNLALGSIAT
-836 MAVQNAA
+836 QNA
-843 SVSITGGS
+843 SNVSITGGS

-865 GVSTTPANGQLL
+865 GVSTSTGTTNVVLSNSPTIVTPVIAQINDANGNETLKLASIASAVNEISIENAATGNPVHIRATGGDASVGLHLVAKGASGYVNVTDGVDETKRIMFNAAGGTTNTRTMLSSTQTVDRTISLPDATGTLL
-877 IGNGTGYTVANLTAG
+877 YGGGPLGTP
-892 TGVTITNSSGGI
+892 SSG
-904 SIATTGAQSAET
+904 
-916 LTATVTNAESTTITK
+916 TVTNL
-931 GQVVYAFGATGNRM
+931 TG
-945 SVKLAYNTGDA
+945 T
-956 TSAKTLGIVS
+956 
-966 DASISAGGTG
+966 ASININGT
-976 TITLVG
+976 V
-982 VVDGLTLGSYT
+982 
-993 DGDQLYLGATAGSLT
+993 
-1008 NVKPYA
+1008 
-1014 PNHLVYVGI
+1014 
-1023 VERAN
+1023 
-1028 NGNGELYVRVQN
+1028 
-1040 GYELNEIHDVQI
+1040 
-1052 TTPPSAG
+1052 
-1059 ALLVYDATNALWK
+1059 
-1072 AAQLTAGTN
+1072 
-1081 IAITNA
+1081 
-1087 DASVTVGITGT
+1087 
-1098 IALGNG
+1098 
-1104 GTGQTTAQAAINSLA
+1104 
-1119 GATTS
+1119 GATTPAQGNFTFLFQGTAGAQGLGVGFS
-1124 GYFLRGNGTNV
+1124 GAAGQGFSLRDTTNSRTYFFTTET
-1135 VMAAISAGDVP
+1135 SAG
-1146 TLNQNTTG
+1146 LQIN
-1154 SAATL
+1154 A
-1159 TTARAIYGNNF
+1159 
-1170 DGSAALTQAITGTYG
+1170 
-1185 GTGVNNGA
+1185 GA
-1193 NTITIAGNVTHA
+1193 NPISLIA
-1205 GAFTQSFTATANTS
+1205 
-1219 LTLPTTGTLAT
+1219 
-1230 LAGSEAL
+1230 
-1237 SNKTITA
+1237 
-1244 SAFNGTIGATTAS
+1244 
-1257 TGAFTTLSAT
+1257 
-1267 DNSSVTKSTNGVT
+1267 SSV
-1280 SFSVSNVSTGTSAFA
+1280 
-1295 AYYLTNSS
+1295 
-1303 GTNQANIGLSGGSY
+1303 
-1317 TSVVGWDVQNALTIS
+1317 
-1332 NVTAG
+1332 
-1337 GISIAARSGSSSI
+1337 
-1350 RNYIGDGTAAI
+1350 
-1361 TTVTSTGLAVTGAL
+1361 AVTGAL
-1375 SSTTGATFA
+1375 SSTTGANFA
-1384 TSSGSVGIGTAS
+1384 TSSGDVGIGTAS
-1396 PAAPLHIAF
+1396 PAGKLQVT
-1405 GSAVND
+1405 GSS
-1411 AELRIQQTTN
+1411 
-1421 GTASQITIAA
+1421 AS
-1431 NNDGGAIYNF
+1431 F
-1441 IRSVTTSGT
+1441 ILNTSGT
-1450 EHWRIGGGAAA
+1450 EFYNTNAGTVKIYASNAAGALALSAGGRDAGDLFIN
-1461 STMAFSTGGTE
+1461 ST
-1472 RARIDSSGNV
+1472 GNV
-1482 GINTTS
+1482 GIGTTS
-1488 PTGGRL
+1488 PVSKLDVVET
-1494 VIAQANSVQPAIHL
+1494 A
-1508 PTDESTIQ
+1508 TIKR
-1516 GPNADTQ
+1516 TT
-1523 IKMGGNLVLQSG
+1523 SG
-1535 NETYVSAKNASGKIL
+1535 NTMDLNFYNAV
-1550 FSTGATPTERAR
+1550 GATVGAVARLRCDGDNTANEFGALSFWTGRIDISAISERMRITNAGNVGIGTATPSEKLTVYSATDTYATVRSASQVLAFNAGTGFTGSAATAIYNTSAIPMIFGTNNAERAR

-1567 NLLVGTTSKIAGVDA
+1567 NLLVGQTSTGAVNSDSFAIQVSTASIVQNHVNGTGSGAGYTSFAYNAGV
-1582 PIQAYAN
+1582 I
-1589 GGSTILAQQVS
+1589 
-1600 VTADNLSLWNSANS
+1600 
-1614 GNQVFAGFYTDSP
+1614 
-1627 SSLRGSI
+1627 GSI
-1634 TYNRGT
+1634 TQTGTTAVLYN
-1640 GLVVYGTT
+1640 TT
-1648 SDYRSKDILGP
+1648 SDYRRKLNVQDLTNSGTFIDALKPRTFDW
-1659 VVDSGALIDSVPVYM
+1659 DSGE
-1674 GKMKGATQERPMF
+1674 KGVGF
-1687 IAHETPAYAH
+1687 IAHEFAEVCPSAVN
-1697 TGEKDAV
+1697 GEKDAV
-1704 DAEGKPIYQQIDTS
+1704 DSDGKPIYQAMQASS
-1718 ALLPVLWAEIQSL
+1718 AEVIANLVAELQSV
-1731 RQRVAALESK
+1731 RQRVAALESN